1 MLQLILTEIWP
12 GALTI
17 YTESPEILVGK
28 WNYTYRSIW
37 NISEITGYR
46 GLIAAFFL
54 FLLNFPI
61 DTSTY
66 SDFSNL
72 RLDKLEHWIF
82 THKISTRMDGVN
94 GKSPSSQVR

>member
-1 MLQLILTEIWP
+1 MGSDQERLRFTRKTRKFWLE
-12 GALTI
+12 
-17 YTESPEILVGK
+17 
-28 WNYTYRSIW
+28 
-37 NISEITGYR
+37 SEIIHTVPFETFQKLQAI

-61 DTSTY
+61 DTSTS

-82 THKISTRMDGVN
+82 THKISTWMDGVN